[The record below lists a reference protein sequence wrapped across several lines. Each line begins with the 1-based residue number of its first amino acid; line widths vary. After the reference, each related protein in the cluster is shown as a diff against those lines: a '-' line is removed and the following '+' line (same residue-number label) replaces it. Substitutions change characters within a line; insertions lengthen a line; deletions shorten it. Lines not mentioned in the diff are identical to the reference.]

1 MLFFFI
7 LFQGKKNR
15 VLIIIT
21 LSRSSS
27 KGNSFDEER
36 DGKGKSYTEQTCKNK
51 YRRAS
56 PVSLILLP
64 LNSFQLP
71 CASSSS
77 FSFSLESCYNC
88 PSSTR
93 KRSIKTQ
100 IKLKNPSQTL
110 RHTIEWRIC
119 GSIVPHLCDCIS
131 YLLLNLPFST
141 KHSIQRRICASIPN
155 LVVFQEQ
162 ILQLPHLPMFF

>member
-1 MLFFFI
+1 M
-7 LFQGKKNR
+7 
-15 VLIIIT
+15 
-21 LSRSSS
+21 SSS
-27 KGNSFDEER
+27 HGFLLVLL
-36 DGKGKSYTEQTCKNK
+36 YI
-51 YRRAS
+51 RAS
-56 PVSLILLP
+56 NAVTFAFTMPRNRIRFINFYLLNP
-64 LNSFQLP
+64 PF
-71 CASSSS
+71 AVTFSSS

-155 LVVFQEQ
+155 LVIFQEQ
-162 ILQLPHLPMFF
+162 ILQLPHLPIFF